1 MAFVPKSVS
10 EAIVN
15 AELTNRAAEA
25 ISTNDKG
32 FQYIDGTMTQNLIS
46 PILARCIAVGRIV
59 RPGVGATEEFV
70 NVIDIDKVLNVTVQL
85 PNMIG
90 VTTRTV
96 GTNGTPGNSGLINRA
111 KKIITSTTP
120 FNIPLTQY
128 NDQALFFPKL
138 MVTMALYDV
147 FVETL
152 ASYADSIIIA
162 MDSYH
167 ISKAISYAGYRVG
180 QEIKAQVEFGVAF
193 ANITESNI
201 IRVDL
206 SKVYEDNYMIKIWNE
221 LINKMAKGDPSRQAL
236 TFTGPREVTARIEL
250 INYLT
255 TPKTGFVNNASD
267 IGQKIVFEPNF
278 DMNLA
283 TRQGS
288 MLRVSSQAGKGFD
301 LYEANQILFSH
312 AEKWLGL
319 TAGAFDKVLGVVF
332 TPQAY
337 AMGGAANAQTNIVQ
351 SSEYDGTVC
360 FTYQKFGGTAYRKT
374 FIIVESDF
382 VMPEAL
388 QGVHVANGVK
398 GVQTLTITN
407 KGAATDTIKI
417 NGVTYTQVAS
427 GAVAAEAKFNVGTD
441 TSETAASL
449 SLALKAN
456 AALMAKFDVSVNAA
470 VITFTQKTF
479 LIDDTIPAIEIGTG
493 DSLAATLATTVTR
506 VAGSFT
512 ALSVAKSAVAPAEW
526 GIVTYTDLEDTLNN
540 GGSTFAVVNPGLGL
554 PTT

>member
-1 MAFVPKSVS
+1 MSFVPETVS
-10 EAIVN
+10 QAIVH

-32 FQYIDGTMTQNLIS
+32 YQYIDGTLTRNLIS

-70 NVIDIDKVLNVTVQL
+70 NVIDIDKVLQVTVEL
-85 PNMIG
+85 PNMLG

-96 GTNGTPGNSGLINRA
+96 GTGGTTGNNGLINRA
-111 KKIITSTTP
+111 KKIIPSTTP

-138 MVTMALYDV
+138 MVTMAAYDV

-152 ASYADSIIIA
+152 ASYADSIVIA

-180 QEIKAQVEFGVAF
+180 QELKAQVEFGVAI
-193 ANITESNI
+193 ASATESNI
-201 IRVDL
+201 IRVNL
-206 SKVYEDNYMIKIWNE
+206 TQVYADNYMIKIWNE
-221 LINKMAKGDPSRQAL
+221 LTNKMAKGDPTRQAL
-236 TFTGPREVTARIEL
+236 TFTGPREVAARIEL

-267 IGQKIVFEPNF
+267 IGQKIIFEPNF

-288 MLRVSSQAGKGFD
+288 MLRVSEQAGKGFA
-301 LYEANQILFSH
+301 LYEANQILFSY

-319 TAGAFDKVLGVVF
+319 TSGALDKVLGVVF

-337 AMGGAANAQTNIVQ
+337 AMGGAANAVTNIVQ

-360 FTYQKFGGTAYRKT
+360 FTYQKFGGTAYRKI
-374 FIIVESDF
+374 FLIVEDDF
-382 VMPEAL
+382 VVPAAL
-388 QGVHVANGVK
+388 QGTHVADAVK

-407 KGAATDTIKI
+407 KGAATDTITV

-427 GAVAAEAKFNVGTD
+427 GAVAADAEFNVGSD
-441 TSETAASL
+441 ASGTAASL
-449 SLALKAN
+449 AAAINAN
-456 AALMAKFDVSVNAA
+456 AATTAKFVVTVNAA

-479 LIDDTIPAIEIGTG
+479 LTADVIPAIVIGDG
-493 DSLAATLATTVTR
+493 DTVAATLATTVTR

-512 ALSVAKSAVAPAEW
+512 ALSAPKSAVAPAEW
-526 GIVTYTDLEDTLNN
+526 GIVTYEDLEDTLNN

-554 PTT
+554 PVA